1 MSVELQTDP
10 VRRIDIAM
18 MEAATTKVPYLIIGH
33 TPHKFLKSWLG
44 TTEVLPH
51 ARSRFCF
58 VTQVLHVDCC
68 ISSCSQQPE
77 SSVQGRA
84 RQRLHLP
91 NYSASRN

>member
-1 MSVELQTDP
+1 MQTTINDATKHLSPRDRCSKLPWSERRIPFLMSVELQTDP

-51 ARSRFCF
+51 ARS
-58 VTQVLHVDCC
+58 
-68 ISSCSQQPE
+68 
-77 SSVQGRA
+77 
-84 RQRLHLP
+84 
-91 NYSASRN
+91 